1 MTRMEQLFKQLG
13 YTVSNG
19 LFLIKDADDWINKFP
34 YRIGR
39 VLKDIIRPYAFYSPF
54 HGETSTDR
62 EHPVPLNNPMILFF
76 DHPDEEVEQHIP
88 GWTFSFSQ
96 APIVI
101 INKDDYAPLEIYHGY
116 NFDNK
121 EQKWL
126 KKIDD
131 NDTNILDFSI
141 SNLSTGKTW
150 EKLYEK
156 YFKNTP
162 RVDEYLLKNIIDA
175 RRILIAKNTGGL
187 SSKTANRLIG
197 RLLFIRY
204 LIDRNVDIE
213 YNRLICGTDK
223 EDRRKSFENL
233 LKDKQKIYCLF
244 RYITEK
250 FNGDLFPME
259 EKDEK
264 GREIYKEEN
273 EVEQRHLDVMYYLF
287 TCSEFF
293 EDDRTWKGYFVQK
306 SLFDFYDFEVIPVEL
321 ISNIYENFLRES
333 EIENLG
339 TLPSSRQKEIKAYY
353 TTPFLVDYVLSQT
366 VSPHLDK
373 IEKAS
378 CKVLDP
384 ACGSGIFLVETT
396 RKLIEKEMQINPVLT
411 PDNKPMI
418 PDNRLWELVRE
429 NIFGIDIDSEAI
441 EIAIFSLYITL
452 LDYKTPKEIK
462 SFRFEPLK
470 NVNLFGGK
478 EADFFNQGHPF
489 NDLFMNKI
497 NLDFIIGNPP
507 WGKSPGTLFAAYI
520 DDRRKREEQ
529 ESDSENVKLEID
541 HDEISQA
548 FMVRISDFSFSR
560 KTQLPKCVFVV
571 TGKNFYNTSGKV
583 KAWRDYFLHK
593 FHVTRFFE
601 LSSVNTKIVGGNQIF
616 ESARQSAVIV
626 SFSPASPTENTAKN
640 IVQHIT
646 VRANRFFNYFKTLVI
661 EKQDVKRICQG
672 YFMSFDWLWKVLL
685 HGNVLDFHFIKR
697 LKNKK
702 DFKTFGQIMK
712 EKNLVSMRG
721 LQPKFK
727 ASTGKEKID
736 TEEYLDWDY
745 LEIDKRREFQP
756 YFLGPTSK
764 WRQKRE
770 ELIADGKITP
780 DGKIGRLPD
789 IHFFKGKKLLIKRGL
804 QAGNKFKAV
813 AAFSEKDL
821 LYSDSVCG
829 IKPHKETNLTDELEI
844 LLKTTVGLINS
855 DFFTYFLLST
865 GTSLGVD
872 RTRADLDE
880 FLSIPM
886 VPSKK
891 ISKRVDKIQMLY
903 GNLNKTEFFEGKQ
916 NKLKQEIDVLLGE
929 IEQIIFE
936 IYNISDKEKALIDY
950 AIEVAIPV
958 LKREGIRRSHS
969 ASAFNALS
977 LDKQEDKEYLCQYA
991 KVFIDHFGER
1001 FNKEKKY
1008 FIVDVHVTSSFIGFH
1023 FKIAHKPDTARRIFF
1038 KEDAGI
1044 EEMVNKIGELGY
1056 HKLSKDLYICQD
1068 IRGFNKTSFYVI
1080 KSNQRKSWHKAIAYA
1095 DLSEFIESLVKAEI
1109 KKKSA

>member
-1 MTRMEQLFKQLG
+1 MNRMDQLFKKLG
-13 YTVSNG
+13 YERSKG
-19 LFLIKDADDWINKFP
+19 LFYLEDADKWMDKFP

-62 EHPVPLNNPMILFF
+62 EHPEPLNNPIILFF
-76 DHPDEEVEQHIP
+76 DHPDEEVEQNIP
-88 GWTFSFSQ
+88 RWTFSFSQ

-101 INKDDYAPLEIYHGY
+101 INKDDYSPLEIYHGY

-131 NDTNILDFSI
+131 SDTNVLDFSI
-141 SNLSTGKTW
+141 SDLSTGRTW

-162 RVDEYLLKNIIDA
+162 RVDDYLLKNIIDA
-175 RRILIAKNTGGL
+175 RRILIAKNKGGL
-187 SSKTANRLIG
+187 STKTANRLIG

-223 EDRRKSFENL
+223 EERRKSFENL

-259 EKDEK
+259 EKDGK
-264 GREIYKEEN
+264 GQEIYEEET

-293 EDDRTWKGYFVQK
+293 EDDRTWEGYFVQK

-339 TLPSSRQKEIKAYY
+339 AMPSSLQKQIKAYY
-353 TTPFLVDYVLSQT
+353 TPPFLVDYVLSQT

-373 IEKAS
+373 MGKAS

-418 PDNRLWELVRE
+418 PDKRLWELIRE

-441 EIAIFSLYITL
+441 EITIFSLYITL

-462 SFRFEPLK
+462 SFRFERLK

-478 EADFFNQGHPF
+478 EADFFNQVHPF

-507 WGKSPGTLFAAYI
+507 WGKSPGTLFSTYI
-520 DDRRKREEQ
+520 ENRRKKEEQ
-529 ESDSENVKLEID
+529 ESSSKNVKLEID
-541 HDEISQA
+541 QDEISQA

-560 KTQLPKCVFVV
+560 KTRLPKCVFVV

-583 KAWRDYFLHK
+583 KVWRSYFLHK
-593 FHVTRFFE
+593 FHVARFFE
-601 LSSVNTKIVGGNQIF
+601 LTSVNTKIVGGKQIF
-616 ESARQSAVIV
+616 KSARQPAVIV
-626 SFSPASPTENTAKN
+626 SFSPATPTGDTANN

-646 VRANRFFNYFKTLVI
+646 VRPNLFFNYFKTLVI
-661 EKQDVKRICQG
+661 EKQDVKRIRQG
-672 YFMSFDWLWKVLL
+672 YFMSCDWLWKVLL
-685 HGNVLDFHFIKR
+685 HGNVLDFHFVKR
-697 LKNKK
+697 LKK
-702 DFKTFGQIMK
+702 DFKTFGRIMR

-736 TEEYLDWDY
+736 TDAYLDWDY

-764 WRQKRE
+764 WRQKRKG
-770 ELIADGKITP
+770 LIAEGKINP

-804 QAGNKFKAV
+804 QAGNNFKAV
-813 AAFSEKDL
+813 TAFSEKNL

-829 IKPHKETNLTDELEI
+829 IKPHQGTNLTDELEL
-844 LLKTTVGLINS
+844 LLKTAVGLMNS
-855 DFFTYFLLST
+855 NFFTYFLLST

-872 RTRADLDE
+872 RTRADLEE

-891 ISKRVDKIQMLY
+891 ISKRVDEIQMRY
-903 GNLNKTEFFEGKQ
+903 RSLNKTGFFESKQ
-916 NKLKQEIDVLLGE
+916 NKLKQEIDTLLEE
-929 IEQIIFE
+929 IEQIIAE
-936 IYNISDKEKALIDY
+936 IYNISDREKALIDY

-958 LKREGIRRSHS
+958 LKREGIRKSHS
-969 ASAFNALS
+969 SSAFNVLS
-977 LDKQEDKEYLCQYA
+977 LDKQKDKEYLRQYA
-991 KVFIDHFGER
+991 QVFIDHFGGR
-1001 FNKEKKY
+1001 FNDKEKY
-1008 FIVDVHVTSSFIGFH
+1008 FVVDIHLTSSFIGFH
-1023 FKIAHKPDTARRIFF
+1023 FKITKKPHPHERVFF
-1038 KEDAGI
+1038 VKCAGI
-1044 EEMVNKIGELGY
+1044 EEMVNRIGELGY
-1056 HKLSKDLYICQD
+1056 HKLSKDLYIRQD

-1080 KSNQRKSWHKAIAYA
+1080 KSNQRKSWHKAVAYA
-1095 DLSEFIESLVKAEI
+1095 DMSDFIRDLVKEEI
-1109 KKKSA
+1109 KRKSA